1 MDLFCVK
8 SEDAGC
14 VSILMEELEMEVLFK
29 EKKTL
34 DVINRITGNA

>member
-1 MDLFCVK
+1 MSSQRMLV
-8 SEDAGC
+8 AGC

-29 EKKTL
+29 KKKKTL